1 MCRTRRHRPLLRITT
16 ALVAVAVAV
25 GLYLFQPWRL
35 FTTVRVDEKPPTAT
49 AQPAASAPGQS
60 PSTAAEQPLTGMFLS
75 HEHETS
81 GSVSVLEPGDGTT
94 TLRLT
99 DLRTSDGPALRV
111 WLSDQPVERDGGGNL
126 DDGEH
131 IDLGSLKGNEGNQ
144 NYAIP
149 AGTDLGE
156 FSTVTIWCER
166 FSVSFGAAE
175 LDRPA

>member
-1 MCRTRRHRPLLRITT
+1 
-16 ALVAVAVAV
+16 
-25 GLYLFQPWRL
+25 
-35 FTTVRVDEKPPTAT
+35 
-49 AQPAASAPGQS
+49 
-60 PSTAAEQPLTGMFLS
+60 MFLS